1 MDETDWE
8 IFSENPNL
16 VPLLEKNPRKIKLSY
31 LCKNPNA
38 MHLLEK
44 YSYLQYF
51 NWNNLSENPG
61 IFEIDYMKTKKNM
74 VDIFFEELMMVA
86 LHPNRIMK
94 WLEEGFKD
102 F

>member
-1 MDETDWE
+1 MYKINRWIDIENSTDDNIWNNL
-8 IFSENPNL
+8 SLNP
-16 VPLLEKNPRKIKLSY
+16 
-31 LCKNPNA
+31 NPNA

-74 VDIFFEELMMVA
+74 VDIL
-86 LHPNRIMK
+86 
-94 WLEEGFKD
+94 
-102 F
+102 